1 MNLILGIVGLI
12 IVLSALL
19 SRAMERSP
27 FSSVILFVG
36 IGLALGQVGVLRLP
50 ITSEPIVLIGMVTL
64 TLTLFTDAIKMQTE
78 QLKQHWPVSFAV
90 LGPGTVLTTLAIAL
104 LAFWLLEMA
113 PVQALLLGAV
123 LASTDPVLLRDVLRD
138 SRTPQT
144 VRQILSVESGMN
156 DAVALPAVL
165 ILIAFAGGRLT
176 SAVTWAGF
184 LVPVFIVSPLIG
196 IGVAWVAVRAMAFAD
211 RRIGV
216 RRDYQSLY
224 SLGVAFV
231 AFAAADALRGS
242 GLIAAFA
249 AGLTIAVSDLD
260 LCECFLE
267 YGETTGELMML
278 LTFVVFGSSLVW
290 PALGAFNLRTAAFA
304 AIVLFI
310 CRPVILL
317 LVLSRFRLPWQDKV
331 FAAWHGPRGL
341 GSILLALIVVISG
354 ASGGDQIFAVTGIV
368 VLASVILHGILGT
381 PLVAWSSRAPA
392 AVLVPEPENEEVAR
406 ITALHLA
413 GMIAKG
419 ESVLVVDVRQP
430 GALDRDPRRI
440 PTAVH
445 YPPDEAAAR
454 IAENPPKG
462 PIVLYCA

>member
-1 MNLILGIVGLI
+1 MLY
-12 IVLSALL
+12 VLYG
-19 SRAMERSP
+19 P
-27 FSSVILFVG
+27 
-36 IGLALGQVGVLRLP
+36 
-50 ITSEPIVLIGMVTL
+50 
-64 TLTLFTDAIKMQTE
+64 D
-78 QLKQHWPVSFAV
+78 SF
-90 LGPGTVLTTLAIAL
+90 
-104 LAFWLLEMA
+104 
-113 PVQALLLGAV
+113 
-123 LASTDPVLLRDVLRD
+123 
-138 SRTPQT
+138 SRTEKLTQIKIELDSDGSLSSGTAVFDARQATPQEVVAACET
-144 VRQILSVESGMN
+144 LPFLSPHRLVIVE
-156 DAVALPAVL
+156 D
-165 ILIAFAGGRLT
+165 
-176 SAVTWAGF
+176 
-184 LVPVFIVSPLIG
+184 
-196 IGVAWVAVRAMAFAD
+196 
-211 RRIGV
+211 
-216 RRDYQSLY
+216 
-224 SLGVAFV
+224 
-231 AFAAADALRGS
+231 
-242 GLIAAFA
+242 
-249 AGLTIAVSDLD
+249 
-260 LCECFLE
+260 
-267 YGETTGELMML
+267 
-278 LTFVVFGSSLVW
+278 

-419 ESVLVVDVRQP
+419 EPVLVADVRQP